1 MMNKEYRMLNGVH
14 GNNIPVLR
22 TCGYHVEPCTTM
34 IVGALH
40 MVFFCRLEDEATA
53 DSELFNAVRSNDADR
68 FEDEA
73 TTADL
78 SACEAPD
85 NVGLRTPDNI
95 ELKAPDNVGLKAPDN
110 VGLRTPDNVERKW
123 KNEFQNSQFNAVFD
137 FNAVRSNDADRLED
151 EATADLS
158 ACEAPDN
165 VGLKAPDNVELRTPD
180 NVERKGKNEFQNSQF
195 NAVFDFNAVRSNDAD
210 RLEDEATAADL
221 SACEAPD
228 NVGLK
233 APDNIERKGKNEFQN
248 SQFNDVFDFNAVR
261 SGDADR
267 LEDEATADSELFNA
281 VRSNDA
287 DRFEDEATADLSACE
302 APDNVGLR
310 TPDNVG
316 LRTPEKSD

>member
-1 MMNKEYRMLNGVH
+1 MLNGVH

-22 TCGYHVEPCTTM
+22 TCGYHGEPCTTM

-40 MVFFCRLEDEATA
+40 LVFFCRLEDEATA
-53 DSELFNAVRSNDADR
+53 GSELFNAVRSGDADR
-68 FEDEA
+68 LEDE

-85 NVGLRTPDNI
+85 NVGLRTPDN
-95 ELKAPDNVGLKAPDN
+95 VG
-110 VGLRTPDNVERKW
+110 
-123 KNEFQNSQFNAVFD
+123 
-137 FNAVRSNDADRLED
+137 
-151 EATADLS
+151 
-158 ACEAPDN
+158 
-165 VGLKAPDNVELRTPD
+165 LRTPD

-195 NAVFDFNAVRSNDAD
+195 NDVFDFNAVRSNDAD

-228 NVGLK
+228 NVGLRT
-233 APDNIERKGKNEFQN
+233 PDNVGLRTPDNVERKGKNEFQN

-261 SGDADR
+261 SNDADR
-267 LEDEATADSELFNA
+267 LEDEATA
-281 VRSNDA
+281 
-287 DRFEDEATADLSACE
+287 ADLSACE

-316 LRTPEKSD
+316 LKAPDNVRLYVNIEKMIYR